1 MVALGLLLFASTLWG
16 QTAAD
21 GTVVKWESK
30 PYSQSA
36 HIIRNHIVYSVQ
48 IGDTVLQ
55 IARRSDKQE
64 MATGE
69 HIKCRVDSGRVYV
82 VNEKGRETKYDIVG
96 SESTPDVKRAK

>member
-1 MVALGLLLFASTLWG
+1 MAALGLLLFASTLWG
-16 QTAAD
+16 QTTAD
-21 GTVVKWESK
+21 STVLKWESK

-69 HIKCRVDSGRVYV
+69 HIRCRIDGGHAFVSNAEG
-82 VNEKGRETKYDIVG
+82 KETKYDIVG
-96 SESTPDVKRAK
+96 SESTADVK